1 MEAAGAKPWRR
12 RLNKL
17 GAVRVC
23 NPSCPIQYKA
33 LWAPWW
39 AVWAGQPGWAGVQAA
54 WQSAWATFQGLKWS
68 IFTILNSEFQYKT
81 QFYMQ
86 FQFQVILD
94 V

>member
-39 AVWAGQPGWAGVQAA
+39 AVWAGQPGWAGVQA
-54 WQSAWATFQGLKWS
+54 SGPLPGSPGKPPGL
-68 IFTILNSEFQYKT
+68 
-81 QFYMQ
+81 FYRAQ
-86 FQFQVILD
+86 
-94 V
+94 